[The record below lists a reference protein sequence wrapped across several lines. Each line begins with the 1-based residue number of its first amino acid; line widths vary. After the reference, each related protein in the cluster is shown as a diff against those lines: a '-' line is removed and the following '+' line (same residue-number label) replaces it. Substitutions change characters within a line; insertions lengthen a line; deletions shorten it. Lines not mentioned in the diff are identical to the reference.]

1 MNKHVLGAALCTL
14 IVGTAQAEPLG
25 PGDLPIDMK
34 QIWDAD
40 MVAPGGAFER
50 TLKAGPTEAEV
61 GDPDSFGR
69 NKTYLGVKQLP
80 FLSLLPD
87 CSVLP
92 PDADCITLNPE
103 PALTFVDESDLA
115 VFELPKKAT
124 NSILCFT
131 FTQFATWNFTN
142 STGATQTARMQL
154 RPRVRIESEVLDDPT
169 IINPNTG
176 LPFGGVLD
184 DIPITV
190 ERETKSIE
198 PGQFETR
205 SISITRSC
213 TGGLVNKRSLA
224 LNYGL
229 SDAVIKEFF
238 KKPITL
244 SLGVIGHVAMVDFV
258 SFSVGARLY
267 GD

>member
-1 MNKHVLGAALCTL
+1 MNKHVLVAALCAL
-14 IVGTAQAEPLG
+14 FVGAAQAEPRGL
-25 PGDLPIDMK
+25 GDLPIDLK
-34 QIWDAD
+34 QIRDID
-40 MVAPGGAFER
+40 MIAPGAAFER
-50 TLKAGPTEAEV
+50 TLKAGPSEAEV

-69 NKTYLGVKQLP
+69 AKTYLGVKQTP
-80 FLSLLPD
+80 FLSLVPD
-87 CSVLP
+87 CTGFP
-92 PDADCITLNPE
+92 PDSCIELNPA
-103 PALTFVDESDLA
+103 PALTSVDESDLA

-131 FTQFATWNFTN
+131 FTQFATWNFSN
-142 STGATQTARMQL
+142 FTGATQTARMQL
-154 RPRVRIESEVLDDPT
+154 RPRVRIESEVLDDPAL
-169 IINPNTG
+169 INPSTG

-190 ERETKSIE
+190 ERESKSIE

-205 SISITRSC
+205 STSITRSC
-213 TGGLVNKRSLA
+213 TGGLVNPRSLA

-229 SDAVIKEFF
+229 SPAVISEFF
-238 KKPITL
+238 KQPITL
-244 SLGVIGHVAMVDFV
+244 SLGVIGDVAMVEFV